1 MNKGT
6 YVFSQIMGLVS
17 HRKFQTIVN
26 QHLGDCK
33 VRDFTCWKQYLC
45 MAFGQL
51 THRESLSDTML
62 CLKANAG
69 KLHHRGIG
77 NPVAVS
83 TISRANETRPYKI
96 FETLAGQLIHEAKKL
111 YVEHKDNEIWSK
123 GNVFA
128 IDATTNDLSLS
139 VFW

>member
-1 MNKGT
+1 MNKGA
-6 YVFSQIMGLVS
+6 YDFSQIMGLVS
-17 HRKFQTIVN
+17 HKKFQTIVN
-26 QHLGDCK
+26 QHLGDYK

-69 KLHHRGIG
+69 KLYHLGIG

-83 TISRANETRPYKI
+83 TITRANETRSYKI
-96 FETLAGQLIHEAKKL
+96 YETLAGQLIQEAKEM
-111 YVEHKDNEIWSK
+111 YVEEKDNDVWLHGS
-123 GNVFA
+123 VFA
-128 IDATTNDLSLS
+128 IDATTIDLSLS
-139 VFW
+139 AF

>member
-1 MNKGT
+1 MKRGA

-17 HRKFQTIVN
+17 HKKFQTIVN
-26 QHLGDCK
+26 QHLGDYK

-69 KLHHRGIG
+69 KLNNLMSLFKQWVIGGKSSPSLATVRFKCIALGSYIVHRGRSIILKIAAKDRKRDYIDKLFVKLEQLEIG
-77 NPVAVS
+77 P
-83 TISRANETRPYKI
+83 
-96 FETLAGQLIHEAKKL
+96 G
-111 YVEHKDNEIWSK
+111 
-123 GNVFA
+123 
-128 IDATTNDLSLS
+128 
-139 VFW
+139 